1 VSLAVEGKGRLL
13 ASDQYGLLY
22 RIQPPALGAAPTTTQ
37 VEKLDIALGHA
48 QGLFWAFNSLYV
60 VVNSE
65 EGIDGR
71 GSGLY
76 RVLDTDGDD
85 ELDTIKHLTTFEGL
99 GSLGPY
105 IRF

>member
-22 RIQPPALGAAPTTTQ
+22 RIQPPALGAAATTTQ